1 MSRTNKSMW
10 LRRVSQLGLAGALLM
25 PLSVSGAETAVQT
38 EENIKTVYNTESNSL
53 KKLFSEIE
61 SDRRAALVKASDG
74 NYAGALIELE
84 NLQKTLKKFNGSFA
98 KNKSAEIEKNIRRIK
113 RVYSSEIMKNA
124 RNLAAEEKYS
134 KAIEE
139 AQKAQNLTPEDK
151 YIFNFLLECQNRISA
166 QKFKENVS
174 IKSVSPQYD
183 EKRKEV
189 DMNIREAKLLVRKNQ
204 LEAAIPKLE
213 RVLLVDPFNMEA
225 VQMLSHIYTKI
236 YNVGVQRGYESVLGT
251 NARNAWEWSE
261 PLSRVTL
268 TQGVAGTD
276 QQGKTRKSGESEL
289 YKLLESI
296 VVDNVPYAQSDV
308 NSVIRFLNDQ
318 VKDKGISIISKFDR
332 KDEGSRRV
340 SLELGKT
347 PLLDVIRY
355 FSMASGLTYQFR
367 GNQVIF
373 GNVDNMSTEEFPVR
387 GDIIAF
393 IIDKNTTKPTS
404 STMKD
409 IEGGGGGDPA
419 PGDDVSSI
427 IGDGGA
433 EAEALTLAGKAGSKK
448 SSMDTEALKE
458 YFSKRFITFGKDSM
472 INYNRRTERLRVRNT
487 PENLR
492 RLETLLRQ
500 LDALEQPMIL
510 VEVKM
515 VELTNT
521 NLNELGF
528 EWAFSA
534 GRDKGNGW
542 VLGTTDPT
550 RHGNDA
556 GEMFRVL
563 NNLKI
568 FPNFSEK
575 IFGAD
580 TKVDL
585 SLSINAV
592 AQNRQAEVLASP
604 RILSENNPSEPAM
617 IKMVEKTFFI
627 TDWEQPDMEAEGFN
641 IKLEGDQPDWDD
653 DARELGV
660 TFTVK
665 PSVNV
670 DNYTIT
676 LNDIQPVFYTHVR
689 DYDNYMV
696 YGVYQTVN
704 GKREPI
710 VERAFNLKM
719 PEFSRREI
727 NTNITLYD
735 GETVLIGGMV
745 DNEVLTRK
753 DKWPILGDIPFIGN
767 FFRDQQYDIFNR
779 TLLIFITARLM
790 TPKGTPWNA
799 ENSMKN
805 RGLVDFSR

>member
-1 MSRTNKSMW
+1 MSRIDKSMW

-25 PLSVSGAETAVQT
+25 PLSLSGTETAEQA
-38 EENIKTVYNTESNSL
+38 EKNIKNVYSAKNSSL
-53 KKLFSEIE
+53 QKLFAEIE

-74 NYAGALIELE
+74 NYTGALIDFE
-84 NLQKTLKKFNGSFA
+84 NLQKRLKKFDGSFA
-98 KNKSAEIEKNIRRIK
+98 KNKSAEIEKNIRRVK
-113 RVYSSEIMKNA
+113 RVYSSEIMKKA
-124 RNLAAEEKYS
+124 RDLVSEKKYS
-134 KAIEE
+134 QAVTE
-139 AQKAQNLTPEDK
+139 AQKAQSLTPEDK
-151 YIFNFLLECQNRISA
+151 YIFNFLLECQKKISA
-166 QKFKENVS
+166 AKHNEDTSLKNISPKYQDNLKE
-174 IKSVSPQYD
+174 I
-183 EKRKEV
+183 
-189 DMNIREAKLLVRKNQ
+189 DMNLREAKLLIRKNQ

-225 VQMLSHIYTKI
+225 VQVLSYIYKKI
-236 YNVGVQRGYESVLGT
+236 YNVGVQRGNESVMGT
-251 NARNAWEWSE
+251 DARNVWEWSE
-261 PLSRVTL
+261 PLSRIKTSDSNF
-268 TQGVAGTD
+268 GTN
-276 QQGKTRKSGESEL
+276 QQGKTRKSGQSDL

-296 VVDNVPYAQSDV
+296 PVESVPYAQSNV
-308 NSVIRFLNDQ
+308 NHIIRFLNDQ
-318 VKDKGISIISKFDR
+318 VKDKGIAIIGKLAPG
-332 KDEGSRRV
+332 EGEKPV

-355 FSMASGLTYQFR
+355 FSMASGLSYQIS
-367 GNQVIF
+367 GKQVVF
-373 GNVDNMSTEEFPVR
+373 GNVNNMDTEEFPVR

-393 IIDKNTTKPTS
+393 IIDENNEKPTS

-409 IEGGGGGDPA
+409 IEGGGGGDGA
-419 PGDDVSSI
+419 PPEDLNAPI
-427 IGDGGA
+427 IDDGGA
-433 EAEALTLAGKAGSKK
+433 AAAAVSTTANKRMAV
-448 SSMDTEALKE
+448 DTEALKR
-458 YFSKRFITFGKDSM
+458 YFSDRFITFGKDSM

-492 RLETLLRQ
+492 RMEALLRQ
-500 LDALEQPMIL
+500 LDALEQPMIM

-521 NLNELGF
+521 NLTELGF

-550 RHGNDA
+550 RHGNDG

-563 NNLKI
+563 NNLKL

-604 RILSENNPSEPAM
+604 RILSENNPSQPAM
-617 IKMVEKTFFI
+617 IKMVENTYFI
-627 TDWEQPDMEAEGFN
+627 TEWEQPDMESEGFN
-641 IKLEGDQPDWDD
+641 IQLEGDQPEWDD

-676 LNDIQPVFYTHVR
+676 LNDIKPVFYTHVR

-719 PEFSRREI
+719 PEFSKREI
-727 NTNITLYD
+727 TTNITLYD

-779 TLLIFITARLM
+779 TMLIFITARLM
-790 TPKGTPWNA
+790 TPKGSPWNA
-799 ENSMKN
+799 DNSMKN